1 MTIVRFGA
9 PFCRI
14 EDGRFLTGHGRYVA
28 DIGAARQLHMVVL
41 RSPHAHARIASVDT
55 AAARVAP
62 EVIDVV
68 GRDELRADG
77 VRGMPTIGTVVSTD
91 GTPQAR
97 PPYLILAGDRVR
109 FVGQPVAAVVAE
121 TAEQAADATELIEV
135 DFEPLPAAPGAEAA
149 LRPGEPQLHD
159 EAPGNLCFDWE
170 TGDRVAVARAFA
182 DAAATVEIEIV
193 NNRMAAA
200 PIEPRGALGE
210 YDASSGRL
218 TLTACHQ
225 GVHFLLDDLAHVLG
239 IAPARLRI
247 LTPDV
252 GGGFGMK
259 YTPYPEQALVLWLA
273 RRTGRPV
280 RWVSS
285 RSEAFIS
292 DAQARDHR
300 TRIALAL
307 DGEGRFLALRS
318 DTVANLGAYLTQHG
332 TRIPTGGA
340 TITLPGPYLLP
351 AVHARV
357 RGAFSN
363 SVPVDALRGAGQPEA
378 TYARERVIEAAAH
391 RLGVPP
397 DELRRRNLVPREAMP
412 YLTATGV
419 PLADTDLVANHARA
433 LVASDVT
440 GFPAR
445 RAAARAEG
453 LLLGRA
459 LVHYLEATGRGEVG
473 DTTRLRVEPSGHV
486 TLVVGSI
493 SNGQGHETAY
503 AQMLSAELGV
513 APGDVRVVSGDSDVV
528 APGSG
533 GSSSSHFLQV
543 AGPGL
548 QVVAERVRDKL
559 RRVAS
564 HLLEAAEV
572 DIDFKVDEQRLCI
585 AGTDR
590 SVTFRQAVRAAHD
603 AASLPVG
610 IEPGLD
616 ETAYYRQKG
625 AAYPTGC
632 HVCEIA
638 VDPDTG
644 IATIRR
650 YVVVDDFGNVLNPLL
665 VEGQVHGGLAQGIG
679 QALLECY
686 AYDPESGQ
694 PLTGSLLDYTLPR
707 ADDLPAYEVTLEGVP
722 NSNNAMGVKG
732 CGEAGTIAAPPAVI
746 NALLDALA
754 ERGVTTIDMAATPQ
768 RIWRALQDAATREER
783 T

>member
-1 MTIVRFGA
+1 MAIVRFGA
-9 PFCRI
+9 PFRRI
-14 EDGRFLTGHGRYVA
+14 EDGRFLTGRGRYVA
-28 DIGAARQLHMVVL
+28 DIDAARQLHMVVL
-41 RSPHAHARIASVDT
+41 RSPHAHARIASLDT
-55 AAARVAP
+55 AAARMAP
-62 EVIDVV
+62 EVVDVV
-68 GRDELRADG
+68 CRDELRADG
-77 VRGMPTIGTVVSTD
+77 LRGMPTIGTVISTD
-91 GTPQAR
+91 GRPQVR
-97 PPYLILAGDRVR
+97 PHYPILAGDRVR

-121 TAEQAADATELIEV
+121 TVEQAADASELIEV

-149 LRPGEPQLHD
+149 LGPEGPQLHD
-159 EAPGNLCFDWE
+159 EAPSNLCFDWE
-170 TGDRVAVARAFA
+170 TGDRDAVERAFA
-182 DAAATVEIEIV
+182 GAAATVEIEIV
-193 NNRMAAA
+193 NNRMAPA
-200 PIEPRGALGE
+200 PIEPRGAVGE
-210 YDASSGRL
+210 YDAASRRM

-247 LTPDV
+247 LTPDI

-280 RWVSS
+280 RWISS

-318 DTVANLGAYLTQHG
+318 DTVADLGAYLTQHA
-332 TRIPTGGA
+332 TRIPTSGA

-351 AVHARV
+351 EVHARV

-363 SVPVDALRGAGQPEA
+363 SVPVDAMRGAGQPEG
-378 TYARERVIEAAAH
+378 TYARERVIEAAAR
-391 RLGVPP
+391 RLGVPG
-397 DELRRRNLVPREAMP
+397 DELRRRNLVPREA
-412 YLTATGV
+412 
-419 PLADTDLVANHARA
+419 
-433 LVASDVT
+433 
-440 GFPAR
+440 
-445 RAAARAEG
+445 ARAEG
-453 LLLGRA
+453 MLLGRA

-473 DTTRLRVEPSGHV
+473 DTIRLRVEPSGHV

-513 APGDVRVVSGDSDVV
+513 APGEVRVVSGDSDVV
-528 APGSG
+528 AAGSG

-564 HLLEAAEV
+564 HLLEAAEA
-572 DIDFKVDEQRLCI
+572 DIEFKVDEQRLCV

-590 SVTFRQAVRAAHD
+590 SVTFREAARAAHD
-603 AASLPVG
+603 AASLPAD

-644 IATIRR
+644 MATIRR

-679 QALLECY
+679 QALLEHY

-694 PLTGSLLDYTLPR
+694 PMTGSLLDYTLPR
-707 ADDLPAYEVTLEGVP
+707 ADDLPAWDVTLEGVP

-754 ERGVTTIDMAATPQ
+754 ERGVTAIDMAATPQ
-768 RIWRALQDAATREER
+768 RIWRALQDAALREER